1 MSGDATP
8 AVVRRDE
15 RRLSNWVRLVEKDVR
30 FTATGPVE
38 TYHAFAQH
46 DYVSMLAV
54 TRDGHIPIVRQ
65 FRPALG
71 EHTWELPGGLV
82 DGDGG
87 PEAACR
93 RELREEVGLEAL
105 AVTPLG
111 AFYPDTGRLENLIH
125 TFFVRAGDPV
135 PEFEPEPGMRID
147 YVTSLELCERIRD
160 GSFRHQLHL
169 GLLAAAAVAG
179 LFTFTSAPGTR

>member
-1 MSGDATP
+1 MSDDAAP

-15 RRLSNWVRLVEKDVR
+15 RRLSNWVRLVETDVR
-30 FTATGPVE
+30 FAATGPLE

-54 TRDGHIPIVRQ
+54 TRDGRIPLVRQ

-82 DGDGG
+82 DGDDG

-93 RELREEVGLEAL
+93 RELREEVGLEPVS
-105 AVTPLG
+105 VTPLG
-111 AFYPDTGRLENLIH
+111 AFYPDTGRLANLIH

-135 PEFEPEPGMRID
+135 PGFEPEPGMSID
-147 YVTSLELCERIRD
+147 FVTSPELCERIRN
-160 GSFRHQLHL
+160 GSFRPQLHL

-179 LFTFTSAPGTR
+179 LFTFTPAPGTR